1 LVRGEHVKD
10 EELQSLVLE
19 AKQQAALPAAG
30 EPPRADRARL
40 EEEWHRIERL
50 VQSLGSMPSQGPQ
63 APRAQLRQVSETVPE
78 QLRPR
83 VEQHLQALLRGE
95 RGEREELRS
104 ILSETRQLTDREPRA
119 GRARLDAEWQ
129 RVQALGQPP
138 MPPIRQ
144 GRGGKRRGEG
154 SRKTR

>member
-30 EPPRADRARL
+30 EAPRADRARL
-40 EEEWHRIERL
+40 EEEWHRIERS
-50 VQSLGSMPSQGPQ
+50 VQSPGSMPLQGPQ

-95 RGEREELRS
+95 RVEREELRS

-138 MPPIRQ
+138 MPPIRP